1 MTDVDAGVVLEHVRG
16 LRDDMVDFVTRLASV
31 ESPSDDPASQA
42 PVQEILAHALE
53 DLGFDVRRVGGSR
66 RERAAPHPGSATT
79 AGPAAGAPGS
89 GGHLYARPARG
100 TREARGRRRP
110 AQLLLG
116 HSDTVWAHGT
126 LAKMP
131 VALEGGRLHGPG
143 TFDMKGGLTQMV
155 FALRTLAELELE
167 PPATPVVFVNSDEEV
182 GSPDSHRLIR
192 LLAGHVCRVYVAE
205 PAYGPRGKLKTERKG
220 AGRFDVHIHGRASHA
235 GLAPEAGVSAIHE
248 LAHVIHELHA
258 LTDPESG
265 TTVNVGVVQGGTRPN
280 VVAADAR
287 AEVDVRVVGGD
298 DARWVEERILGLT
311 PRTPGVTLKVTG
323 GMHIP
328 PMEKTPRNVRL
339 WQQAR
344 AAAEALGLELDEVR
358 SGGGSDGNTTSQLTA
373 TLDGLG
379 PVGDGAHAVHEH
391 LVVDAW
397 VDRCALLA
405 LLLMAPVE
413 P

>member
-1 MTDVDAGVVLEHVRG
+1 MTDVDAGVVLSHVRS
-16 LRDDMVDFVTRLASV
+16 LRDPMVDFVTRLASV

-42 PVQEILAHALE
+42 PVQTILGHALE
-53 DLGFDVRRVGGSR
+53 NLGFEVRRVGGR
-66 RERAAPHPGSATT
+66 RRKSGAPSAAPGTT
-79 AGPAAGAPGS
+79 PMHAPEPAGS
-89 GGHLYARPARG
+89 GGHLYARPAARVRG
-100 TREARGRRRP
+100 AP

-116 HSDTVWAHGT
+116 HSDTVWTHGT
-126 LAKMP
+126 LATMP
-131 VALEGGRLHGPG
+131 VALKDGRLHGPG
-143 TFDMKGGLTQMV
+143 TFDMKGGLAEIV
-155 FALRTLAELELE
+155 FALRALEELGLE

-182 GSPDSHRLIR
+182 GSPDSQRFVR

-205 PAYGPRGKLKTERKG
+205 PAYGPEGKLKTERKG
-220 AGRFDVHIHGRASHA
+220 MGRFDVHIHGRASHA

-248 LAHVIHELHA
+248 LAHVIHALHG
-258 LTDPESG
+258 LTDPERG
-265 TTVNVGVVQGGTRPN
+265 VTVNVGTVEGGTRSN
-280 VVAADAR
+280 VVAAHAH
-287 AEVDVRVVGGD
+287 ATVDVRVVTAADG
-298 DARWVEERILGLT
+298 RRVEKTILGLE
-311 PRTPGVTLKVTG
+311 PRTPGVTLEVTG
-323 GMHIP
+323 GVHIP
-328 PMEKTPRNVRL
+328 PLERTPRNQRL

-344 AAAEALGLELDEVR
+344 AAAEAMGLALDEVR

-413 P
+413 R